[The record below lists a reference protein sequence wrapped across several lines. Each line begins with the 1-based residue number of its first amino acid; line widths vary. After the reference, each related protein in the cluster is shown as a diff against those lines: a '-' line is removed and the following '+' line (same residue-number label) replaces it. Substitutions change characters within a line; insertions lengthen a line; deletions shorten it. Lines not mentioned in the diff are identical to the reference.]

1 MKFLLSQKKSRV
13 NQAALEG
20 TVADILDSAQTE
32 KSNDYAEPLLRAR
45 EESSIKRPKH
55 ARHRTT
61 LPTVRHPSDESPH
74 GQNDF
79 EVPSV
84 YQTTKKKMI
93 EKIVRKDNIMD
104 RVNSSN
110 TKTKIKE
117 PNPMSANATKSFE
130 KRSKSVVHHPELPK
144 VEKEEA
150 PAEPRNLKIETKLM
164 HESPSKSYITYNPA
178 TRSPSITEPNSAS
191 TSPRSATL

>member
-1 MKFLLSQKKSRV
+1 MNFLLSQKKSRV

-20 TVADILDSAQTE
+20 TVADILDSAPTE
-32 KSNDYAEPLLRAR
+32 RSNDYVEPLVHAQ
-45 EESSIKRPKH
+45 EENTVKRPKRT
-55 ARHRTT
+55 RHRTT

-93 EKIVRKDNIMD
+93 EKIVQKDNIMD

-110 TKTKIKE
+110 AKIKIKK
-117 PNPMSANATKSFE
+117 PNFMSANATKSFE
-130 KRSKSVVHHPELPK
+130 KRSKSVVQHPEIPK
-144 VEKEEA
+144 IENEQA
-150 PAEPRNLKIETKLM
+150 PAEARNLKIETKLM
-164 HESPSKSYITYNPA
+164 HESPSKSYITYNP
-178 TRSPSITEPNSAS
+178 TVTEPNSAS
-191 TSPRSATL
+191 NSPKSSTLSKLRR